1 MHCIETRHSRR
12 WMSLQSW
19 SICHLKDLKIN
30 HSALV
35 LIGYL
40 ATCSSTLC
48 WRHFVPLAKAMC
60 SFLVAN
66 QIITNLTFVNFFL
79 QPRGPDLTTHT
90 RLHGFDFVHNLL
102 HMTGDRRPQPFL
114 SSDGQIVALFN
125 GEIYNWR
132 QLSLEAEGKGFPPF
146 TSDGEAILPMYYSAG
161 EAFPLALQGEFAIA
175 VFDFQNRRA
184 VFAADTFG
192 TKPLWYALLQQ
203 ERRVGVSSYKS
214 GLVRLGFGDHE
225 IHMVGPNRV
234 LTICLDTFRLIK
246 QTAVFEF
253 DMRQFK
259 NSTEDYIK
267 AFNTA
272 VKLRTRDLE
281 ETGRPLFV
289 GLSSGFDSGAIHA
302 SLHHNSVSH
311 HAFALFAEE
320 IPQLLHDRAMYA
332 KSTSEVSIVFMNVKD
347 FELERSWLAE
357 RAEPFAYLGYN
368 FTGQVNVLDDYAA
381 AWPILR
387 ERVDVGQ
394 NLVWSW
400 FGMHRCPKWAF
411 IQRFKRRCLCVLDQL
426 PVDIFQHL
434 STM

>member
-1 MHCIETRHSRR
+1 
-12 WMSLQSW
+12 MSLHSL
-19 SICHLKDLKIN
+19 SICHLKDLKIKD
-30 HSALV
+30 SALV
-35 LIGYL
+35 RIGYL

-48 WRHFVPLAKAMC
+48 CRHFVPLAQAMC

-66 QIITNLTFVNFFL
+66 QIITNLAFVNFFL

-90 RLHGFDFVHNLL
+90 RLYGFDFVHNLL

-146 TSDGEAILPMYYSAG
+146 TSDGETILPMYYSAG

-175 VFDFQNRRA
+175 VFDFQNHRA
-184 VFAADTFG
+184 VFATDPFG

-259 NSTEDYIK
+259 NSTEDYIN

-272 VKLRTRDLE
+272 VKLRTQDLE
-281 ETGRPLFV
+281 GTGRPLFV

-381 AWPILR
+381 A
-387 ERVDVGQ
+387 
-394 NLVWSW
+394 
-400 FGMHRCPKWAF
+400 
-411 IQRFKRRCLCVLDQL
+411 
-426 PVDIFQHL
+426 
-434 STM
+434 

>member
-1 MHCIETRHSRR
+1 M
-12 WMSLQSW
+12 
-19 SICHLKDLKIN
+19 
-30 HSALV
+30 
-35 LIGYL
+35 
-40 ATCSSTLC
+40 
-48 WRHFVPLAKAMC
+48 PLAKAMC

-192 TKPLWYALLQQ
+192 HKAPLVCPTAQ

-259 NSTEDYIK
+259 NSTEDYIN

-332 KSTSEVSIVFMNVKD
+332 KSTSEVSIF
-347 FELERSWLAE
+347 FYQREGFRI
-357 RAEPFAYLGYN
+357 G
-368 FTGQVNVLDDYAA
+368 T
-381 AWPILR
+381 IL
-387 ERVDVGQ
+387 VG
-394 NLVWSW
+394 
-400 FGMHRCPKWAF
+400 GTC
-411 IQRFKRRCLCVLDQL
+411 
-426 PVDIFQHL
+426 
-434 STM
+434 

>member
-19 SICHLKDLKIN
+19 SICHLEDLKIN
-30 HSALV
+30 DSALV
-35 LIGYL
+35 LNRLPRHMFVQPYVGG
-40 ATCSSTLC
+40 TLC
-48 WRHFVPLAKAMC
+48 HWRKSHV
-60 SFLVAN
+60 LVLGGQPN
-66 QIITNLTFVNFFL
+66 YHKFDLVNFFL

-146 TSDGEAILPMYYSAG
+146 TSDGEAILPMLLFSWRSFPFSIAG
-161 EAFPLALQGEFAIA
+161 GVCHCSLWLPKPESCILPQIPLAQSP
-175 VFDFQNRRA
+175 
-184 VFAADTFG
+184 FG
-192 TKPLWYALLQQ
+192 MPYCNKNEGRGFIL
-203 ERRVGVSSYKS
+203 SKS

-259 NSTEDYIK
+259 NSTEDYIN

-289 GLSSGFDSGAIHA
+289 GLSSGFDSGLSMLPCITILWVIML
-302 SLHHNSVSH
+302 SLYLQRRSLNCSTTELCMRSQLQR
-311 HAFALFAEE
+311 FRLFLWTWR
-320 IPQLLHDRAMYA
+320 ILNWND
-332 KSTSEVSIVFMNVKD
+332 
-347 FELERSWLAE
+347 
-357 RAEPFAYLGYN
+357 LGWR
-368 FTGQVNVLDDYAA
+368 NVLN
-381 AWPILR
+381 PSHI
-387 ERVDVGQ
+387 
-394 NLVWSW
+394 
-400 FGMHRCPKWAF
+400 
-411 IQRFKRRCLCVLDQL
+411 
-426 PVDIFQHL
+426 
-434 STM
+434 